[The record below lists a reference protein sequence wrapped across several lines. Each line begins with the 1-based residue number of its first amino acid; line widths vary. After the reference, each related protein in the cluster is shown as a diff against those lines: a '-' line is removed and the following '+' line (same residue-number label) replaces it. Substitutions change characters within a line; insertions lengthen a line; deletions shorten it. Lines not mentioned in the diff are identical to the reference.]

1 MATFVTDDSFLRPGA
16 NIDPDDQRVLDDA
29 AADGDLKVVSSAEA
43 LELMEKEKDQP
54 KPEPAEDEKPKKQV
68 GIPLEPGDIEE
79 LGHAAA
85 QRMAVFSAQIGLGMT
100 AGRARFVRRLRCDEK
115 ASWRKVARQFYLLY
129 GGDWEPMSNQLAG
142 MALCQAAAAHFGES
156 PREAPWN

>member
-1 MATFVTDDSFLRPGA
+1 MAVFVTDDSFLRPGA
-16 NIDPDDQRVLDDA
+16 NLDPDDQRVLDDA
-29 AADGDLKVVSSAEA
+29 AADGDLKVVSSTEA
-43 LELMEKEKDQP
+43 LELIEKEKDDPPP
-54 KPEPAEDEKPKKQV
+54 KATDEKKKPI

-85 QRMAVFSAQIGLGMT
+85 QRMAVFSAQIALGMT
-100 AGRARFVRRLRCDEK
+100 AGRARYVRRLRCDQR

-142 MALCQAAAAHFGES
+142 MALCQAAAGHFGES

>member
-1 MATFVTDDSFLRPGA
+1 VATFVTDDSYLRPGA

-43 LELMEKEKDQP
+43 LELMEKEKDEP
-54 KPEPAEDEKPKKQV
+54 KPEAQPPKKPV
-68 GIPLEPGDIEE
+68 GIPLEPGDVEE

-85 QRMAVFSAQIGLGMT
+85 QRMAVFSAQIALGMT
-100 AGRARFVRRLRCDEK
+100 AGRARYVRRLRCEEK

-156 PREAPWN
+156 PRAAPWN

>member
-1 MATFVTDDSFLRPGA
+1 MATFVTDDSYLRPGA

-43 LELMEKEKDQP
+43 LELMEKDEP
-54 KPEPAEDEKPKKQV
+54 KPPPHDEPKNKPV

-85 QRMAVFSAQIGLGMT
+85 
-100 AGRARFVRRLRCDEK
+100 
-115 ASWRKVARQFYLLY
+115 
-129 GGDWEPMSNQLAG
+129 
-142 MALCQAAAAHFGES
+142 HFGES
-156 PREAPWN
+156 PRGPPWN

>member
-1 MATFVTDDSFLRPGA
+1 MGTFVTDDSYLRPGA

-29 AADGDLKVVSSAEA
+29 AADGDLQVVSSAEA
-43 LELMEKEKDQP
+43 LELMEKEKDEP
-54 KPEPAEDEKPKKQV
+54 KPREEPPKKPV
-68 GIPLEPGDIEE
+68 GVPLEPGDIEE

-85 QRMAVFSAQIGLGMT
+85 QRMAVFSAQIALGMT
-100 AGRARFVRRLRCDEK
+100 AGRARYVRRLRCEEN